1 MFKKT
6 TTLTNLACLCL
17 CLITC
22 PKSFGDEHGSLTR
35 SASNIHTND
44 ADDATD
50 QEQIAQL
57 VKQLNSKSYQH
68 REQATD
74 QLINIGPPAMQLV
87 AEAMLERHPEQV
99 FRCAHILETIG
110 VTGDE
115 GTQLKIVRLF
125 YLLSDLGYPQLID
138 STSDFRKKWKEKRRQ
153 HVISQLRNAGVTVSS
168 TGNIDFI
175 GGGFIGEGGIEIGDA
190 GIPTRELWDHV
201 NSVED
206 GQSDASDDSDKSDA
220 IEKASKRQSNITP
233 NLYPA
238 SDLPPMVTPESMI
251 SAILQASN
259 IADFAAI
266 ERIENRKSTAS
277 TKPNPAVSK
286 HREILDDVLEARA
299 GVGGIRIIRPG
310 EMTLGSVA
318 RGHQIEIDE
327 NSDLEQLARWLPQL
341 EYVVSFV
348 ATDATITPRLVSLIE
363 KRQELRTVS
372 FSQCDFDSKLVHA
385 LSKKRPDMTVTV
397 VGKALLGVYGPTD
410 STRNRNGS
418 TCVISEVVPDTAAA
432 EAGIE
437 VGDAILKVED
447 FEIETFQDLIVELAA
462 RDPGD
467 EVDITLNRS
476 GKEKTV
482 TVKLRPR

>member
-6 TTLTNLACLCL
+6 TTLTTSACLCL

-22 PKSFGDEHGSLTR
+22 PKSFGDEQGSLAR
-35 SASNIHTND
+35 SASTIHTSD

-50 QEQIAQL
+50 REKIAEL
-57 VKQLNSKSYQH
+57 VQQLNSKSYQQ

-99 FRCAHILETIG
+99 FRCARILETMG

-125 YLLSDLGYPQLID
+125 YLLSDLGYPQLIE
-138 STSDFRKKWKEKRRQ
+138 STSDFRKQWKEKRRQ

-168 TGNIDFI
+168 TGNIDLI
-175 GGGFIGEGGIEIGDA
+175 GGGFGPVRRLEIEDA
-190 GIPTRELWDHV
+190 GIPTEELWDHV
-201 NSVED
+201 NSINDEN
-206 GQSDASDDSDKSDA
+206 SNASDDSNKTDS
-220 IEKASKRQSNITP
+220 IEKTSKRQSNITP
-233 NLYPA
+233 SSYPG

-259 IADFAAI
+259 AADVAAI
-266 ERIENRKSTAS
+266 ERIENRKSIAS

-286 HREILDDVLEARA
+286 HRDILDDVLEARA
-299 GVGGIRIIRPG
+299 GAGGVRIIRPG
-310 EMTLGSVA
+310 EMTLGQVA

-327 NSDLEQLARWLPQL
+327 NSDIEQLARWLPQL

-348 ATDATITPRLVSLIE
+348 ATDASITPGLVSLIE

-372 FSQCDFDSKLVHA
+372 FSQCDFDSKLIHA
-385 LSKKRPDMTVTV
+385 LSKERPDMTVTV

-410 STRNRNGS
+410 STRRKGTS
-418 TCVISEVVPDTAAA
+418 CVISEVVPNTAAS

-447 FEIETFQDLIVELAA
+447 FEIETFQDLIVELAS
-462 RDPGD
+462 RDAGD